1 MLEMIR
7 LTRELF
13 TQQNSLTKKSDD
25 KSNLEKE
32 IQEARE
38 AYKKTW
44 AQYNS
49 ASASDRDAKAQEYEG
64 LRDQLRELTR
74 VQEEAKAAS
83 QLEYENALAQ
93 LEEQK
98 LNVRNSIEIAKHLQ
112 DIASKQEGRLTASD
126 IATSFEQV
134 LSNQN
139 KAFSNI
145 EDVRQN
151 KIVDGLNMT
160 IEKVMEAMNNNLQS
174 RMNTTDQMMNT
185 LKDSF
190 TKEKEKSLDQTV
202 YVNAEFPN
210 ASKVE
215 DIEKA
220 LKNLVNKASQKANST
235 RKNR

>member
-1 MLEMIR
+1 MIR

-13 TQQNSLTKKSDD
+13 AQQNSLTKKSDD

-38 AYKKTW
+38 AYKKAW
-44 AQYNS
+44 AEYNS

-64 LRDQLRELTR
+64 LRDQLRDLTR

-98 LNVRNSIEIAKHLQ
+98 LNVRNSIEVAKHLQ

-134 LSNQN
+134 LANQN

-174 RMNTTDQMMNT
+174 RMNATDQMMNT

-220 LKNLVNKASQKANST
+220 LKNLVNRASQKANST

>member
-13 TQQNSLTKKSDD
+13 AQQNSLIKKSDN

-49 ASASDRDAKAQEYEG
+49 AAASDRDAKAQEYKS
-64 LRDQLRELTR
+64 LKDQLIELTK

-83 QLEYENALAQ
+83 QLKYENALEQ

-98 LNVRNSIEIAKHLQ
+98 LNVRNSIEIAKCLQ
-112 DIASKQEGRLTASD
+112 DIANKQEGRLTASD

-134 LSNQN
+134 LSKQS
-139 KAFSNI
+139 KDFSNI
-145 EDVRQN
+145 KDVKQN
-151 KIVDGLNMT
+151 KIIDGLNMT
-160 IEKVMEAMNNNLQS
+160 IEKVIEAMNNNLQN
-174 RMNTTDQMMNT
+174 RTNTTDQMMNI
-185 LKDSF
+185 LKDNF
-190 TKEKEKSLDQTV
+190 AKEKENSLDQTV
-202 YVNAEFPN
+202 YINAEFPN
-210 ASKVE
+210 AKDAE
-215 DIEKA
+215 EIKLA
-220 LKNLVNKASQKANST
+220 LNNLTNRASQYISSSR
-235 RKNR
+235 RK